1 MLLAA
6 VYYRVLPLDT
16 VLNNQ
21 PFRLLAPTAGPAN
34 GFSLNLT
41 GVSGQP
47 SLIQT
52 STNLVDWVTVAAL
65 TNLTGTLRFEDP
77 TATKYGCRFYRLVTP

>member
-1 MLLAA
+1 MAWGENNGLEIDLSGS
-6 VYYRVLPLDT
+6 VGETFRVL
-16 VLNNQ
+16 
-21 PFRLLAPTAGPAN
+21 G
-34 GFSLNLT
+34 
-41 GVSGQP
+41 
-47 SLIQT
+47 